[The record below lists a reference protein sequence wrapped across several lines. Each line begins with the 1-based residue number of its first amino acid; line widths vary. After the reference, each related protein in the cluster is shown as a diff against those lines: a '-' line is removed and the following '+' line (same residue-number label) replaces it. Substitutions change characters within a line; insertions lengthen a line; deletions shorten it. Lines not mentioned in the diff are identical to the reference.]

1 MLQKTREEANAA
13 QRIAAERMQKQHDK
27 TTGKKQE
34 FNVGDKVWLDS
45 RNIRTAQP
53 SKKLEHKRYGPYEIT
68 EKLSPLNYRLKLPKE
83 LRSIHDV
90 MHIEKLLPYEEDT
103 IPERVPIPPP
113 PIEIE
118 GETEYKV
125 DKILDSQRKGKKLE
139 YLVLWKGYGIE
150 ENSWEPVQNLM
161 HAKDALKIFHKEHPG
176 AQRFEKRRR

>member
-1 MLQKTREEANAA
+1 
-13 QRIAAERMQKQHDK
+13 MQEQHDK

-103 IPERVPIPPP
+103 IPERVPIPPHQ
-113 PIEIE
+113 
-118 GETEYKV
+118 
-125 DKILDSQRKGKKLE
+125 LKLR
-139 YLVLWKGYGIE
+139 
-150 ENSWEPVQNLM
+150 
-161 HAKDALKIFHKEHPG
+161 AKPNTKWTKS
-176 AQRFEKRRR
+176 

>member
-1 MLQKTREEANAA
+1 
-13 QRIAAERMQKQHDK
+13 
-27 TTGKKQE
+27 
-34 FNVGDKVWLDS
+34 
-45 RNIRTAQP
+45 
-53 SKKLEHKRYGPYEIT
+53 
-68 EKLSPLNYRLKLPKE
+68 
-83 LRSIHDV
+83 

-118 GETEYKV
+118 GETEYEV
-125 DKILDSQRKGKKLE
+125 DKILDSRRKGKKLE
-139 YLVLWKGYGIE
+139 YLVSWKGYGIE